1 MKRWIVSLT
10 RDAEIQLSSIRD
22 QRIRNA
28 LIARLRQLENEP
40 ESQGKAL
47 TDELAGYRS
56 IRAVGQRYRII
67 YKIKAERVIV
77 TVVALGMR
85 KEGDKKDIYQL
96 AKKLMRLG
104 LLNEESD

>member
-10 RDAEIQLSSIRD
+10 RDAEIQLSTIRD
-22 QRIRNA
+22 QRIRNG

-40 ESQGKAL
+40 ESQGKPL
-47 TDELAGYRS
+47 TDELVGYRS
-56 IRAVGQRYRII
+56 VRAVGQRYRII
-67 YKIKAERVIV
+67 YKVKAERVIV

>member
-40 ESQGKAL
+40 ELQGKAL

-56 IRAVGQRYRII
+56 VRAVGQRYRII

-104 LLNEESD
+104 LLNEEPD

>member
-10 RDAEIQLSSIRD
+10 RDAEIQLSTIGD
-22 QRIRNA
+22 QRIRNG

-40 ESQGKAL
+40 ESQGKPL
-47 TDELAGYRS
+47 TDELVGYRS
-56 IRAVGQRYRII
+56 VRAVGQRYRII
-67 YKIKAERVIV
+67 YKVKAERVIV
-77 TVVALGMR
+77 TVVVLGMR

>member
-10 RDAEIQLSSIRD
+10 RDAEIQLTSIRD
-22 QRIRNA
+22 QRIRNT

-40 ESQGKAL
+40 ELQGKPL

-77 TVVALGMR
+77 IVVALGMR

-104 LLNEESD
+104 LLNEEPD

>member
-1 MKRWIVSLT
+1 MKRWTVSLT
-10 RDAEIQLSSIRD
+10 RDTEIQLSTIRD
-22 QRIRNA
+22 QRIRNG

-40 ESQGKAL
+40 ESQGKPL
-47 TDELAGYRS
+47 TDELVGYRS
-56 IRAVGQRYRII
+56 VRAVGQRYRII
-67 YKIKAERVIV
+67 YKVKAERVIV